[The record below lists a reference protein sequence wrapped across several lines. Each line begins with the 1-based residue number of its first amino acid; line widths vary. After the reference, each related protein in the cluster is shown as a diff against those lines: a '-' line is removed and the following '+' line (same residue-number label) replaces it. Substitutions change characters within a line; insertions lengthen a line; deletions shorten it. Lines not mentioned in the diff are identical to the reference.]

1 MHKEEIDNE
10 SINATALVDDVFNLL
25 NDEVKSKNLSIFHRL
40 MQMALRIRHLLR
52 LVAKLTLDIT
62 RIRRDGR
69 RKDKEIALLT
79 KQIEAF
85 GNKNSTK
92 PPPTT

>member
-1 MHKEEIDNE
+1 MNKDDIDKE

-25 NDEVKSKNLSIFHRL
+25 DTEVKSKNYKLFHRL
-40 MQMALRIRHLLR
+40 MMMALRIRQLLR
-52 LVAKLTLDIT
+52 LIARLTLDIT
-62 RIRRDGR
+62 HIRRDGR

-85 GNKNSTK
+85 GNKSSTK

>member
-1 MHKEEIDNE
+1 MNTNEIDKE
-10 SINATALVDDVFNLL
+10 SIDATALVDDVFNLI
-25 NDEVKSKNLSIFHRL
+25 DVEVKSKNFRLFHRL